1 MNTMEKIV
9 FWTAWVI
16 ILIAKI
22 PIAIATAIMLL
33 IEKLVT
39 WVQTRLAEWS
49 GEEDTIQAANAGID
63 ILADCWES
71 FRDDYLDM
79 KIEL

>member
-1 MNTMEKIV
+1 MNTMEKV
-9 FWTAWVI
+9 AFWTAWVI

-22 PIAIATAIMLL
+22 PVAIATAIMLL

-39 WVQTRLAEWS
+39 WTQMRLAEWS
-49 GEEDTIQAANAGID
+49 GEEDSIQAANAGID
-63 ILADCWES
+63 ILVDCWES

>member
-1 MNTMEKIV
+1 MNTMEKIA
-9 FWTAWVI
+9 FWTLWII

-39 WVQTRLAEWS
+39 WIQMRLTKWS
-49 GEEDTIQAANAGID
+49 GEEDSIQAANEGID
-63 ILADCWES
+63 ILVDCWES
-71 FRDDYLDM
+71 FRDDYLNM